1 MTRARGY
8 VAPYKITLISSVIA
22 ILRSYYVALTQTER
36 SRAGYWL
43 CSTGIHVGYAQ
54 TAASLPVSLVGKNL
68 GSAVHPLF
76 GPGLGPGWVR
86 LLREGAW
93 LHQMRPRSLVQY
105 AVLLRLST
113 GLCTGVDCAGD
124 PGATSSSLLAPLG
137 ASSRMVPAAGL
148 ARDDGRGSGRGF
160 IPEGWFEKVKCEMSY
175 KRGAYLHR
183 RPSKRRR
190 GLRVTMA
197 DGSLP
202 P

>member
-1 MTRARGY
+1 MLRIR
-8 VAPYKITLISSVIA
+8 
-22 ILRSYYVALTQTER
+22 LRSSPVSLQFCVHTTSLLHRRSVA
-36 SRAGYWL
+36 GP
-43 CSTGIHVGYAQ
+43 GIGFALPGHTLDDAQ
-54 TAASLPVSLVGKNL
+54 TAASLPVSLVGKTL

-76 GPGLGPGWVR
+76 RPGLGPGWVR

-105 AVLLRLST
+105 TVLLRLST
-113 GLCTGVDCAGD
+113 GLCTGLDCAGD

-137 ASSRMVPAAGL
+137 ASSRMVPAAEL